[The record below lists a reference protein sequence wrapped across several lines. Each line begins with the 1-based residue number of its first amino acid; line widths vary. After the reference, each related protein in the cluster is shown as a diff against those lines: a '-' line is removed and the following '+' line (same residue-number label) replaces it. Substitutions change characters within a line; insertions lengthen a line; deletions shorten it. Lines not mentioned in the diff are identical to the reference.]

1 MGLGENKLFQ
11 PLLGRPL
18 LIHTLEKFE
27 ACPVI
32 GEIIVMVGRGEVA
45 RWRREIRA
53 AGCHKVSRVVV
64 GGVERQDSVRLG
76 LRALQG
82 PVEIVVVHDGA
93 RPFVEEA
100 LIEAVVREARV
111 FGAAIAALPVRDTV
125 KLAGVDGAVEATLAR
140 EGVWLAQTPQAFD
153 ARLLRQAHRQALRAG
168 VLGTD
173 DAALVERLG
182 VKVRLVRGSEA
193 NFKVTTPEDLTLSQ
207 ALVGA
212 QEVRR

>member
-1 MGLGENKLFQ
+1 
-11 PLLGRPL
+11 
-18 LIHTLEKFE
+18 
-27 ACPVI
+27 
-32 GEIIVMVGRGEVA
+32 
-45 RWRREIRA
+45 
-53 AGCHKVSRVVV
+53 
-64 GGVERQDSVRLG
+64 
-76 LRALQG
+76 
-82 PVEIVVVHDGA
+82 
-93 RPFVEEA
+93 
-100 LIEAVVREARV
+100 EAVVREARV

-153 ARLLRQAHRQALRAG
+153 GRLLRQAHRQALRAG